1 MLRKLFTATAI
12 AAALLGQ
19 TATAQ
24 EIKEINFGIISTES
38 ASNLK
43 AAWQPILEDMARKT
57 GYKINPFFASDYAGI
72 IEGMRFNKVQVAWYG
87 NKSAIE
93 AVDRANGEVFV
104 QTNAADGSP
113 GYWSLLVSHKDSP
126 YKTLDD
132 VLKNGKQ
139 ISFGLGDPNSTSGT
153 AVPGY
158 YVFAL
163 NKIDPKTHF
172 KIARPANHEA
182 NLMAVASKHVDVA
195 TNNTESLDRLKKT
208 RPEMAE
214 KIHIVWKS
222 PLIPADPLVWRKDL
236 PEASKKKIKD
246 FFVSYGS
253 GANGKA
259 ELDKLAVMALGPF
272 TSSDNRQLIPI
283 RQLDLFKDKIKL
295 ESDTAMPAA
304 ERQAKLAEIEKKLA
318 DLSTQL
324 AAK

>member
-1 MLRKLFTATAI
+1 MLRKLFTATAM
-12 AAALLGQ
+12 AAALFSQ
-19 TATAQ
+19 VVSAQ

-38 ASNLK
+38 SSNLK

-182 NLMAVASKHVDVA
+182 NLMAVASKQVDVA

-208 RPEMAE
+208 RPDMAE

-236 PEASKKKIKD
+236 PESAKKKIKD
-246 FFVSYGS
+246 FFISYGA
-253 GANGKA
+253 GPDGKA
-259 ELDKLAVMALGPF
+259 ELDKLAVMALGRF
-272 TSSDNRQLIPI
+272 TDSDNRQLIPI
-283 RQLDLFKDKIKL
+283 RQLDLFKDKVKL
-295 ESDTAMPAA
+295 EADTAMPAA
-304 ERQAKLAEIEKKLA
+304 ERQAKLAEIEKKLL